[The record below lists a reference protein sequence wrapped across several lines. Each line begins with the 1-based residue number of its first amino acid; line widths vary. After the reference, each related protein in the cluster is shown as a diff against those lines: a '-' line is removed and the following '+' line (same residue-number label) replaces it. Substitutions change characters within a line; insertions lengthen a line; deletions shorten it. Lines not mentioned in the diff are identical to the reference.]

1 MPIVQISIVPQS
13 FEKKAEMAKVI
24 TDEIHR
30 ITGIRKGAM
39 VILFNELPPENA
51 AQGGMMLSDK
61 FKITEAQK
69 NKS

>member
-1 MPIVQISIVPQS
+1 
-13 FEKKAEMAKVI
+13 MAKVI

-30 ITGIRKGAM
+30 ITGIKKGAM

-61 FKITEAQK
+61 FKITENQK